1 MYIYANMIIAKKA
14 HVLGRRGAGA
24 ADTSAAGVELG
35 VLDSV
40 VSTSFTALSTGNT
53 LDDAAMSKTGC

>member
-24 ADTSAAGVELG
+24 ADTSAAGVGVG
-35 VLDSV
+35 VLDVV
-40 VSTSFTALSTGNT
+40 VSTVLSTGKT
-53 LDDAAMSKTGC
+53 LDAAIMSKIGGC

>member
-24 ADTSAAGVELG
+24 ADTSAAGVG
-35 VLDSV
+35 VGVVDVV
-40 VSTSFTALSTGNT
+40 VSTALSTGKT
-53 LDDAAMSKTGC
+53 LDATIMSKTGC

>member
-24 ADTSAAGVELG
+24 ADTSSAGVFVG
-35 VLDSV
+35 VLDVV
-40 VSTSFTALSTGNT
+40 VSTVLSTGKT
-53 LDDAAMSKTGC
+53 LDAAIMTKTGGC